1 MSRIL
6 AVDYGERR
14 VGLALSDEMGLIAT
28 GLETLDRRKHRSD
41 DDLANE
47 IARLAEE
54 HSVEKIVVGLPLNM
68 DGSSGESAARVIS
81 FAESLSRASRARVV
95 TWDERL
101 TTAAALRVSRDLELP
116 RKKRRD
122 RKEID
127 RLAAVI
133 LLQNYLTYNQGRTSA
148 TNPQEKNH

>member
-14 VGLALSDEMGLIAT
+14 VGLALSDEKGLIAI
-28 GLETLDRRKHRSD
+28 GLETLDRRQHRSD
-41 DDLANE
+41 EALADE

-54 HSVEKIVVGLPLNM
+54 HSVERIVVGLPLNM
-68 DGSSGESAARVIS
+68 DGSSGESAAKAVS
-81 FAESLSRASRARVV
+81 FAESLGRSSGALIV

-101 TTAAALRVSRDLELP
+101 TTAAARRVSRDLELP
-116 RKKRRD
+116 LKKRRD
-122 RKEID
+122 KKEID

-133 LLQNYLTYNQGRTSA
+133 LLQNYLAYYQKTTSPQG
-148 TNPQEKNH
+148 KNL